1 MGNIS
6 DYEPVVQLSTRRAGD
21 AIETKVRDNGTGV
34 TVEVREKMFN
44 PLFTTKGL
52 SEEPG
57 LGLVHDVL
65 ADYVVRSVSTRRK
78 TTAQN

>member
-6 DYEPVVQLSTRRAGD
+6 DYEPVVQLSTRRTGD
-21 AIETKVRDNGTGV
+21 AIETRVRDNDTGV

-52 SEEPG
+52 SEETG
-57 LGLVHDVL
+57 LGLGPVHTSAVH
-65 ADYVVRSVSTRRK
+65 RGC
-78 TTAQN
+78 